1 MKKVVSLVLAA
12 LLILGIASAFA
23 EAAYQPGEY
32 TASQPGFGGEVTVA
46 IKTDETKILS
56 VTVTGE
62 AETPQIGGRAI
73 EKLPELL
80 LAAQGGPVDAI
91 AGATATSS
99 AVLAAYDAAVLQ
111 AKGEEAAAAAMV
123 PGTYTSVNKG
133 FGGLVVA
140 TVELSEDAI
149 LSVKLE
155 NTQDENPNI
164 DPDDPM
170 KSYPIAMTF
179 ETPQFFRGVEE
190 RLPERIVE
198 YQSVAVD
205 AITGATASSLAV
217 LEGVKDCIR
226 QAGGNVAA
234 FSKPIPKKEATE
246 EYDCDIAVIGGG
258 TSGSIA
264 SGRAADL
271 GAKVVLI
278 EKSARVGGCGSL
290 SSGPMALNT
299 KMSLEA
305 GNVSNQEELMK
316 EWMHITHWYSRG
328 YMMHRFLEESGKTID
343 WMNDHGFQMRVGR
356 GNVDPFT
363 GKDYGV
369 ISSGYMMDSKPTL
382 DVNNMYVA
390 CVEQVLEKGGSIL
403 YETRATKLIT
413 DDTGAVIGV
422 EAVKDDG
429 TKVKVNCKAVII
441 GTGGYAANEEMMMKY
456 IGHKHRLFGLYQNVG
471 DGINMMLDVGA
482 ATCNLDAVSTHVVDV
497 WGEPTGFDKVEANMP
512 FGLLSSYVLMRFN
525 DRGER
530 FMPENAMTIDL
541 AAAGNYLSGQGECF
555 YTLVS
560 QEQLEKIKEGGLAAL
575 GQDVRAHVVE
585 YVANPVRPEL
595 KMPNINTILDAC
607 VEQGLAYKGDTIAEL
622 AESMGIYAPQL
633 ERSVA
638 MYDEMCEKGE
648 DTLFYKDAKYMSKIG
663 EGPYYAITGVAV
675 IYGTLGG
682 VDINEKIQVL
692 REDHTPIPGLYAI
705 GLDSTGVLY
714 DGVAYN
720 AIGGTALGWAMT
732 SGRLAAECAFENLN
746 P

>member
-1 MKKVVSLVLAA
+1 MKRFLSLTLVALMLISALPVLA
-12 LLILGIASAFA
+12 
-23 EAAYQPGEY
+23 EAVYQPGVY
-32 TASQPGFGGEVTVA
+32 TATQPGFGGDVTVT
-46 IKTDETKILS
+46 IETDETSILS
-56 VTVTGE
+56 VEIAGDGE
-62 AETPQIGGRAI
+62 TEQIGGRAVAQMSGMLMDAQGKVDGLSGATVTSGAI
-73 EKLPELL
+73 
-80 LAAQGGPVDAI
+80 LAAF
-91 AGATATSS
+91 
-99 AVLAAYDAAVLQ
+99 DAALLQ
-111 AKGEEAAAAAMV
+111 AKGEDVQAAAMV
-123 PGTYTSVNKG
+123 PGTYTSSNKG
-133 FGGLVVA
+133 FGGYVVT
-140 TVELSEDAI
+140 TVEVSEDAI
-149 LSVKLE
+149 VSIALE
-155 NTQDENPNI
+155 NTQCENPNI
-164 DPDDPM
+164 DEDDPM
-170 KSYPIAMTF
+170 KSYPLAMTF

-190 RLPERIVE
+190 RLPARIIE
-198 YQSVAVD
+198 NQSVAVD
-205 AITGATASSLAV
+205 TITGATASSLAV
-217 LEGVKDCIR
+217 LAGVKDCIV
-226 QAGGNVAA
+226 QAGGSVAA
-234 FSKPIPKKEATE
+234 FSAPVPKLDATE
-246 EYDCDIAVIGGG
+246 EYDCDICVIGGG

-278 EKSARVGGCGSL
+278 EKSARVGGCGSC

-299 KMSLEA
+299 QASLEA
-305 GNVSNQEELMK
+305 GNFSNQEELMK

-328 YMMHRFLEESGKTID
+328 SIMNMFLEESGKTID
-343 WMNDHGFQMRVGR
+343 WMNEHGFQMRVGR

-369 ISSGYMMDSKPTL
+369 ISSGYIVDSKPTL

-390 CVEQVLEKGGSIL
+390 CVEQVLDNGGSIL
-403 YETRATKLIT
+403 YETRATRLIT
-413 DDTGAVIGV
+413 DDTGAVTGV

-429 TKVKVNCKAVII
+429 TAVKVNCKAVII
-441 GTGGYAANEEMMMKY
+441 GTGGYAANEEMMYKY

-497 WGEPTGFDKVEANMP
+497 WGEPTGFDRVEANMP

-530 FMPENAMTIDL
+530 FMPEDAMTIDL

-560 QEQLEKIKEGGLAAL
+560 QEQLDKIKEGGLAAL

-585 YVANPVRPEL
+585 YVANPVKPDL
-595 KMPNINTILDAC
+595 TMPNINTILDAC
-607 VEQGLAYKGDTIAEL
+607 VEQGLAYKGDTLEEL
-622 AESMGIYAPQL
+622 ADSMGIYGEQL
-633 ERSVA
+633 SRTVA
-638 MYDEMCEKGE
+638 KYDAMCEKGE
-648 DTLFYKDAKYMSKIG
+648 DTQFYKNPNYMAKIG

-682 VDINEKIQVL
+682 VDVNDKIQVL
-692 REDHTPIPGLYAI
+692 REDHTPIKGLYAV

-732 SGRLAAECAFENLN
+732 SGRLAAENAYADMIG
-746 P
+746 

>member
-1 MKKVVSLVLAA
+1 MKKFLALILAA
-12 LLILGIASAFA
+12 VMLLGALPALA
-23 EAAYQPGEY
+23 ESTYQPGTY
-32 TASQPGFGGEVTVA
+32 TATEQGFGGEVTVTVE
-46 IKTDETKILS
+46 TDESSIVS
-56 VTVTGE
+56 VSVAGD
-62 AETPQIGGRAI
+62 AETEQIGGRAI
-73 EKLPELL
+73 AEMPALL
-80 LAAQGGPVDAI
+80 MAAQGPVDIVSGASVTSGAI
-91 AGATATSS
+91 LS
-99 AVLAAYDAAVLQ
+99 AFDAALKQ
-111 AKGEEAAAAAMV
+111 ARGEADEAVAMT
-123 PGTYTSVNKG
+123 PGTYTATHKG
-133 FGGLVVA
+133 FGGYVVT
-140 TVELSEDAI
+140 TVEVSEDAI
-149 LSVKLE
+149 LSVSLE
-155 NTQDENPNI
+155 NTQCENPNI

-190 RLPERIVE
+190 RLPARIVE
-198 YQSVAVD
+198 NQTVAVD
-205 AITGATASSLAV
+205 TITGATASSLAV
-217 LEGVKDCIR
+217 IEGVKDCIR

-234 FSKPIPKKEATE
+234 FSTPIAKSDATE
-246 EYDCDIAVIGGG
+246 EYDCDICVIGGG

-264 SGRAADL
+264 TGRAADL
-271 GAKVVLI
+271 GAKVILI
-278 EKSARVGGCGSL
+278 EKSARVGGCGSC

-305 GNVSNQEELMK
+305 GNTSNQEELMK

-328 YMMHRFLEESGKTID
+328 YMMNIFLEGSGETID
-343 WMNDHGFQMRVGR
+343 WMTEHGFQMRVGR

-369 ISSGYMMDSKPTL
+369 ISSGYAMDSKPTL
-382 DVNNMYVA
+382 DVNDMYVA
-390 CVEQVLEKGGSIL
+390 CVEQAKANGGDIL

-413 DDTGAVIGV
+413 DDTGAVVGV

-429 TKVKVNCKAVII
+429 TTVKVNCKAVII
-441 GTGGYAANEEMMMKY
+441 GTGGYAANDEMMYKY

-497 WGEPTGFDKVEANMP
+497 WGEPVGFDKVEANMP

-530 FMPENAMTIDL
+530 FMPEDAMTIDL

-560 QEQLEKIKEGGLAAL
+560 QEQLDKIKEGGLAAL

-585 YVANPVRPEL
+585 YVANPVKPDL
-595 KMPNINTILDAC
+595 TMPNINTILDAC
-607 VEQGLAYKGDTIAEL
+607 VEQGLAYKGDTIEEL
-622 AESMGIYAPQL
+622 AESMGIYGPQL
-633 ERSVA
+633 ARTVA
-638 MYDEMCEKGE
+638 KYDAMCEKGE
-648 DTLFYKDAKYMSKIG
+648 DTQFYKNPAYMAKIG

-682 VDINEKIQVL
+682 VDVNEDIQVL
-692 REDHTPIPGLYAI
+692 REDHTPIPGLYAV
-705 GLDSTGVLY
+705 GLDSCGVLY

-732 SGRLAAECAFENLN
+732 SGRLAAESAYASLN